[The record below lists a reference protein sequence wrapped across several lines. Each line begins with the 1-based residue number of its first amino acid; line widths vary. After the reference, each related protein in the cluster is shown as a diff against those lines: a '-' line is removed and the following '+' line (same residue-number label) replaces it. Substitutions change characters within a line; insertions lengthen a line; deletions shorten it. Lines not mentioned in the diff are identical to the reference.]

1 MGMDVLIEPNLAV
14 DVTLDGGWH
23 LPAIVA
29 SVTDD
34 HVDLRI
40 DSETMEPAS
49 MPGDMRF
56 CRATIAWSTRMGT
69 ASRDGMLM
77 AGPDGLLRLHTIGA
91 AQNLQRRSHVR
102 VPADLVAAV
111 IGEDHRVVTRTL
123 DISVGG
129 MLLSPV
135 TSIAPDQPVRFAISL
150 GDVTVT
156 GVGEVVRSTEDGA
169 PAVRFSGL
177 HDLAEQEISAYV
189 ERRRR
194 ELAYPSVA

>member
-1 MGMDVLIEPNLAV
+1 MDVLIEPNLAV

-29 SVTDD
+29 SVTED
-34 HVDLRI
+34 HVDLRL
-40 DSETMEPAS
+40 DSETMEPAT
-49 MPGDMRF
+49 MPGDLRF
-56 CRATIAWSTRMGT
+56 CRATMAWSTRMGT
-69 ASRDGMLM
+69 ASRDGMLV
-77 AGPDGLLRLHTIGA
+77 AGPEGLLRLHTIGA
-91 AQNLQRRSHVR
+91 EQSLQRRSHVR
-102 VPADLVAAV
+102 VPADLVAAI

-135 TSIAPDQPVRFAISL
+135 TSISHAQPVKFAISL

-156 GVGEVVRSTEDGA
+156 GVGEVVRSSEEGA

-177 HDLAEQEISAYV
+177 HDIAEREIAAFV
-189 ERRRR
+189 EKRRR
-194 ELAYPSVA
+194 ELAYPPAA